1 MHLEALDRFDHGW
14 ARSELEALFADIHAT
29 YPHVRAGSAGPGQIT
44 LLFAPAVIGFA
55 APLGPRQRGWQ
66 VHVPMLGGEP
76 GLPKRMPSRAAVV
89 EFLQRHI
96 DIRDNYW

>member
-44 LLFAPAVIGFA
+44 LV
-55 APLGPRQRGWQ
+55 
-66 VHVPMLGGEP
+66 V
-76 GLPKRMPSRAAVV
+76 RA
-89 EFLQRHI
+89 
-96 DIRDNYW
+96 